1 LADIDGATIIAKCLK
16 ANGVDYCFG
25 IVGFPVQP
33 IAAAMQKEGIR
44 FIGMRHEQSAAY
56 AAGAMGYLT
65 GRPGVALTVSGPGM
79 TNGISGLGN
88 AQNNCWPMIL
98 LSGANGSD
106 QMGMGAFQ
114 EAPQIEAARP
124 FTKYAM
130 RPETPAR
137 LPFYIDQAVKATLYG
152 RPGAAYL
159 DLLDDV
165 ISGRVDEALVKY
177 PPPVPEPPR
186 TVVDPAYVEQAV
198 DALRSASNPLVIIG
212 KGMAY
217 SRAED
222 EVRQFIEST
231 QLPFLASPMGR
242 GVVPD
247 DHPLSVGAARSHV
260 LQNADVIFL
269 MGARL
274 NWIMHFGMPPRF
286 NPDVR
291 IVQLDIDPNEIGH
304 NIPTEVA
311 LVGDAK
317 AVTGQ
322 VNAYLKQ
329 NPWQYPAETTWRTSI
344 QRKIDENVTNTAPML
359 TDDSVPMG
367 YYRVLKE
374 IEDLLP
380 RDAMVVA
387 EGASTMDISRQVI
400 NNSLPR
406 RRLDAGTWGTMGV
419 GLPQAIAA
427 QLAHPELRVVDIE
440 GDSAFGFSGME
451 VEVACRLKLP
461 ITFIVINNNGVG
473 GGPTELMDIDHIPP
487 GAYYPDAHYERVIE
501 AFGGQGF
508 YVSRPEE
515 LKPTLQKA
523 MAADG
528 PTVVNVAISNE
539 SRRRA
544 QQFGWHT
551 GSAALRA

>member
-1 LADIDGATIIAKCLK
+1 
-16 ANGVDYCFG
+16 
-25 IVGFPVQP
+25 
-33 IAAAMQKEGIR
+33 
-44 FIGMRHEQSAAY
+44 
-56 AAGAMGYLT
+56 
-65 GRPGVALTVSGPGM
+65 
-79 TNGISGLGN
+79 
-88 AQNNCWPMIL
+88 
-98 LSGANGSD
+98 
-106 QMGMGAFQ
+106 
-114 EAPQIEAARP
+114 
-124 FTKYAM
+124 
-130 RPETPAR
+130 
-137 LPFYIDQAVKATLYG
+137 
-152 RPGAAYL
+152 
-159 DLLDDV
+159 
-165 ISGRVDEALVKY
+165 
-177 PPPVPEPPR
+177 
-186 TVVDPAYVEQAV
+186 
-198 DALRSASNPLVIIG
+198 VIIG
-212 KGMAY
+212 KGAAY
-217 SRAED
+217 ARAEN
-222 EVRQFIEST
+222 EVREFIEST

-242 GVVPD
+242 GVMPD

-260 LQNADVIFL
+260 LQNADLIFL

-274 NWIMHFGMPPRF
+274 NWIMHFGQPPRF

-304 NIPTEVA
+304 NVPTEVA

-317 AVTGQ
+317 AITGQ
-322 VNAYLKQ
+322 INAYLKQ
-329 NPWQYPAETTWRTSI
+329 RPWQYPAETTWRTGI
-344 QRKIDENVTNTAPML
+344 QRRIAENVTNTAPML
-359 TDDSVPMG
+359 ADDSVPMG

-427 QLAHPELRVVDIE
+427 QLAHPELKVVDIE

-487 GAYYPDAHYERVIE
+487 GAYYPDARYERVIE

-508 YVSRPEE
+508 YVDRPED
-515 LKPTLQKA
+515 LKPTLKKA
-523 MAADG
+523 MESSV
-528 PTVVNVAISNE
+528 PSVVNIPISNQ

-544 QQFGWHT
+544 QEFGWHT